1 MLAYSLITLER
12 DIRAWK
18 NHLLRIN
25 PLRQTIALYAE
36 NSAHWLAIDIACQ
49 RAAIDLIPIP
59 TFFSNDQLQR
69 LISQHPFYGTLVTD
83 ELADRLPFQVESSQ
97 SCPILGWQFI
107 RHEQIPNNGSGSG
120 CKVTFTSGSTADPKP
135 IVLSAKS
142 QRQTA
147 AALFKLREHLRLHRH
162 LCMLPLSLLLENVA
176 GAYSC
181 LLSGGEVI
189 APNTSETGLTGSS
202 HFDAERAW
210 HLIRESSANSIILLP
225 QMLKELIN
233 QASNSKPL
241 TDLRFIAV
249 GGARVTPETIAAAR
263 AVGLPAY
270 QGYGLSEAGSVV
282 SLNMPHSDRICSVGR
297 PLEHVKIRIA
307 EDGEIIVQQISGR
320 LTPGSIDVPTGDL
333 GRIDADG
340 FLYVEGRKKNQIIT
354 GFGRNVSPEW
364 PESLLED
371 QEPIAQALVFED
383 DQSAVAALLVPVN
396 VDISDEQLQS
406 AVDRVNHGLPD
417 YARISGWQR
426 FEAGFTKFNGLA
438 TPNGRPRRAAILQ
451 QLREG
456 TYS

>member
-1 MLAYSLITLER
+1 
-12 DIRAWK
+12 
-18 NHLLRIN
+18 
-25 PLRQTIALYAE
+25 
-36 NSAHWLAIDIACQ
+36 
-49 RAAIDLIPIP
+49 
-59 TFFSNDQLQR
+59 
-69 LISQHPFYGTLVTD
+69 
-83 ELADRLPFQVESSQ
+83 
-97 SCPILGWQFI
+97 
-107 RHEQIPNNGSGSG
+107 
-120 CKVTFTSGSTADPKP
+120 
-135 IVLSAKS
+135 
-142 QRQTA
+142 
-147 AALFKLREHLRLHRH
+147 
-162 LCMLPLSLLLENVA
+162 
-176 GAYSC
+176 
-181 LLSGGEVI
+181 
-189 APNTSETGLTGSS
+189 
-202 HFDAERAW
+202 
-210 HLIRESSANSIILLP
+210 
-225 QMLKELIN
+225 MLKELIN

-297 PLEHVKIRIA
+297 PLEHVKVRIA

-320 LTPGSIDVPTGDL
+320 LTPGSIHVPTGDL

-438 TPNGRPRRAAILQ
+438 TPNGRPKRAAILQ

>member
-1 MLAYSLITLER
+1 MLAYSLATLEA
-12 DIRAWK
+12 DIREWE
-18 NHLLRIN
+18 NFLLKVN
-25 PLRQTIALYAE
+25 PRKKTIALYAD
-36 NSAHWLAIDIACQ
+36 NSPQWLAIDFACQ
-49 RAAIDLIPIP
+49 RAGIDLIPIP
-59 TFFSNDQLQR
+59 TFFSDGQLQR
-69 LISQHPFYGTLVTD
+69 LMKEHPFYGTLVTD
-83 ELADRLPFQVESSQ
+83 ELADRLPFHVSSSQ
-97 SCPILGWQFI
+97 TGPLIGWQFK
-107 RHEQIPNNGSGSG
+107 RHLTPPCIGPGGG

-135 IVLSAKS
+135 IVLSVET

-147 AALFKLREHLRLHRH
+147 AALFKLRGNLGLHRH

-176 GAYSC
+176 GARSC
-181 LLSGGEVI
+181 LLSGGEVV
-189 APNTSETGLTGSS
+189 APSTNQTGLTGSS
-202 HFDAERAW
+202 LFDAERAW

-225 QMLKELIN
+225 QMLKDLIN
-233 QASNSKPL
+233 QASRSKPL

-263 AVGLPAY
+263 AAGLPVY

-297 PLEHVKIRIA
+297 PLEHVKVRIA
-307 EDGEIIVQQISGR
+307 KDGEIIVQQISGP
-320 LTPGSIDVPTGDL
+320 LTPGSVDVPTGDL

-383 DQSAVAALLVPVN
+383 DQSALGALLVPVN
-396 VDISDEQLQS
+396 VDISYEQLQS

-417 YARISGWQR
+417 YARISSWQR

-456 TYS
+456 IYS